1 MFSTIKN
8 GWQEYPR
15 QFWLMFF
22 GMLISTI
29 GSSMIWPFLMV
40 YVSGKLNQ
48 PLGVASTLITM
59 NAAVGLVMNF
69 IAGPVIDKLGRKWVL
84 VFALAGNAVVY
95 MLQNQANSF
104 AGFALALSLAGAF
117 NPMYRVASDAMMAD
131 LIPQEKRADA
141 YSLLR
146 MSNNLGVAI
155 GPTIGG
161 FVAAQSYS
169 TIFYIASACMLT
181 YSIILAIGARETLP
195 AKSIITGALVPKQKF
210 AGYGEI
216 FRDKKFVT
224 TIGAFT
230 FCMTGS
236 AVLWVL
242 LSVYL
247 KNNFGIQENLY
258 GFIPATNAIMVVLF
272 QIAVT
277 RYTLRFPPVM
287 VMATGALFYAVGV
300 GSAYFANG
308 FWGFWTS
315 MVILT
320 IGELV
325 LIPTTTTFVANLAP
339 PDMRGRYMSI
349 YNLSSGVAMGTGP
362 AFGGFVND
370 HFGPRNIWIGAFSI
384 GIISPL
390 LYLMLSRRDKSLKTA
405 NQPIIK

>member
-1 MFSTIKN
+1 MLNTLRS
-8 GWQEYPR
+8 GWREYPR

-22 GMLISTI
+22 GMLVSTI
-29 GSSMIWPFLMV
+29 GASMIWPFLMV

-48 PLGVASTLITM
+48 PLTL
-59 NAAVGLVMNF
+59 AATLLTINSGVGLVMNF
-69 IAGPVIDKLGRKWVL
+69 IAGPLTDRIGRKWILVIALMGNAL
-84 VFALAGNAVVY
+84 VFL
-95 MLQNQANSF
+95 LQNQAATF
-104 AGFALALSLAGAF
+104 AAFAVALSLGGAF

-131 LIPQEKRADA
+131 LIPREKRADA

-161 FVAAQSYS
+161 FVASQSYS
-169 TIFYIASACMLT
+169 TVFYIAALGMFSYGLLLAFGAKETLPGREPMTESTQVKPALGG
-181 YSIILAIGARETLP
+181 YSIIF
-195 AKSIITGALVPKQKF
+195 K
-210 AGYGEI
+210 
-216 FRDKKFVT
+216 DKKFLT

-236 AVLWVL
+236 AMLWLL

-247 KNNFGIQENLY
+247 KRNFGIPENMY

-272 QIAVT
+272 QLAVT
-277 RYTLRFPPVM
+277 RFTSKFNPIL

-300 GSAYFANG
+300 GSVYFGEG
-308 FWGFWTS
+308 FWAFWLS

-339 PDMRGRYMSI
+339 ADMRGRYMSI
-349 YNLSSGVAMGTGP
+349 YNLSSGTAMGTGP
-362 AFGGFVND
+362 VIGGYLSDTFGPRSTWIGGFV
-370 HFGPRNIWIGAFSI
+370 I
-384 GIISPL
+384 GIISPV
-390 LYLMLSRRDKSLKTA
+390 LYLLLARRRK
-405 NQPIIK
+405 IIK

>member
-1 MFSTIKN
+1 MLSTIRI
-8 GWQEYPR
+8 GWREYPR

-40 YVSGKLNQ
+40 YVSGRLNQ
-48 PLGVASTLITM
+48 PLAVASTLISM
-59 NAAVGLVMNF
+59 NAAVGMVMNF
-69 IAGPVIDKLGRKWVL
+69 IAGPMTDRVGRKWVL
-84 VFALAGNAVVY
+84 VAALAGNAVVY
-95 MLQNQANSF
+95 MLQNQANTF
-104 AGFALALSLAGAF
+104 LGFAFALSLAGAF

-161 FVAAQSYS
+161 FVASHSYS
-169 TIFYIASACMLT
+169 TIFYIAAACMLA
-181 YSIILAIGARETLP
+181 YSLLLAFGAKETLP
-195 AKSIITGALVPKQKF
+195 AKAFSGEPTAHRQKF
-210 AGYGEI
+210 AGYGDI
-216 FRDKKFVT
+216 FRDKKFLT

-242 LSVYL
+242 LAVYL
-247 KNNFGIQENLY
+247 KTNYGIQENLY
-258 GFIPATNAIMVVLF
+258 GFIPATNAIMVVVF

-277 RYTLRFPPVM
+277 RFTVKFQPVV
-287 VMATGALFYAVGV
+287 VMAAGALFYAVGV
-300 GSAYFANG
+300 GSVYLANG
-308 FWGFWTS
+308 FWSFWAS

-325 LIPTTTTFVANLAP
+325 LIPTTTTYVANLAP

-349 YNLSSGVAMGTGP
+349 YNLAAAVAMMIGP
-362 AFGGFVND
+362 AVGGFTND
-370 HFGPRNIWIGAFSI
+370 NLGPRNIWLVGFSI
-384 GIISPL
+384 GIVSPI
-390 LYLMLSRRDKSLKTA
+390 LYLMLSRQQNRQSA
-405 NQPIIK
+405 ESRMAVE

>member
-1 MFSTIKN
+1 MLSTIRI
-8 GWQEYPR
+8 GWREYPR

-40 YVSGKLNQ
+40 YVSGRLNQ
-48 PLGVASTLITM
+48 PLAVASTLISM
-59 NAAVGLVMNF
+59 NAAVGMVMNF
-69 IAGPVIDKLGRKWVL
+69 IAGPMTDRVGRKWVL
-84 VFALAGNAVVY
+84 VAALAGNAVVY
-95 MLQNQANSF
+95 MLQNQANTF
-104 AGFALALSLAGAF
+104 LGFAFALSLAGAF

-161 FVAAQSYS
+161 FVASHSYS
-169 TIFYIASACMLT
+169 TIFYIAAACMLA
-181 YSIILAIGARETLP
+181 YSLLLAFGAKETLP
-195 AKSIITGALVPKQKF
+195 AKAFSGEPTAHRQKF
-210 AGYGEI
+210 AGYGDI
-216 FRDKKFVT
+216 FRDKKFLT

-242 LSVYL
+242 LAVYL
-247 KNNFGIQENLY
+247 KTNYGIQENLY
-258 GFIPATNAIMVVLF
+258 GFIPATNAIMVVVF

-277 RYTLRFPPVM
+277 RFTVKFQPVV
-287 VMATGALFYAVGV
+287 VMAAGALFYAVGV
-300 GSAYFANG
+300 GSVYLANG
-308 FWGFWTS
+308 FWSFWAS

-325 LIPTTTTFVANLAP
+325 LIPTTTTYVANLAP

-349 YNLSSGVAMGTGP
+349 YNLAAAVAMMIGP
-362 AFGGFVND
+362 AVGGFTND
-370 HFGPRNIWIGAFSI
+370 NLGPRNIWLVGFSI
-384 GIISPL
+384 GIVSPI
-390 LYLMLSRRDKSLKTA
+390 LYLMLSRQQNRQSAESRMTVE
-405 NQPIIK
+405 